1 MIVMKKLAVVRN
13 GRKAVMLS
21 RIRKFANVKPFV
33 GVDTGEVS
41 FINRTGKLPGGVL
54 ARTDTLNG
62 NGVGLAVRSSGVDED
77 GRLSWAGQFES
88 KLFVARKNLGAAVIE
103 CAKALK
109 SREVEAYRK
118 VHRVREPRLA
128 LFVQEMVDAS
138 VAGVIFT
145 ENPANGDRDC
155 MVIEATVGTA
165 DKLVSGL
172 VEPRRWYVYKKTG
185 LVKRVEGKDGVNL
198 SPEQIRELVL
208 TARRLNKK
216 LGVNDIEWAFERG
229 TGLLFVNQGRKSRS
243 RTLTGQSRDQEL
255 SPKVHRSVNT
265 TIAEV
270 ATEKRRLAALG
281 CKLHGDVLTDQNVVE
296 LLTSF
301 PTPMG
306 FGLFTYCF
314 AHGDGAIRMAR
325 NELGYEIGDEL
336 ERGFFSLV
344 GGQPR
349 SSIIHDAFTFRVAGI
364 PLTDYCKLVNYYLAR
379 VRADRSL
386 ANYPEVVLYNQNPTR
401 RFLTDIF
408 GVRKGKRFHQAYK
421 AFDGKLLS
429 AAATTEKE
437 YRESFLPKWTAAIS
451 EAKQAMG
458 EGALQELVSQYM
470 AICELLRTSA
480 CRIFVKAARL
490 GFFSYA
496 QARKIIRKSHGKK
509 ADQFLN
515 VLTGGTARRSNPNL
529 QFTEDLFKLKQG
541 IVSLEE
547 VSLRYGHLA
556 QHELEISMP
565 RFADQ
570 PETLRQLSEGI
581 TESPEHDL
589 ASKEAERVGLLARLW
604 RPGGKSLRGLSDL
617 LVMAQ
622 TYLGLREEVKFE
634 YLRGYALL
642 RELAVTIERKLGWE
656 TGLIF
661 YLKPEEVGRLVVSR
675 NKLRRVATVREEMRR
690 LHRDV
695 YVPPVSFVS
704 ELPHIGTP
712 QAFVHAT
719 NVLKGIGV
727 TNASVTGEVVVVG
740 SLADRETIERLKPG
754 SILVTEQTDPAWAPA
769 LAIVGAK
776 GGLVTEVGGLLAH
789 GAIYAREIGFAAVLN
804 VPRATHLLKTGMRVR
819 VDGATGK
826 VTIISK

>member
-1 MIVMKKLAVVRN
+1 MKTLNIASN
-13 GRKAVMLS
+13 GRKAVMLY
-21 RIRKFANVKPFV
+21 RITKFANVKSFV
-33 GVDTGEVS
+33 AVDTEEVV
-41 FINRTGKLPGGVL
+41 FINRKGTLPSGLLNRTEVL
-54 ARTDTLNG
+54 DESNG
-62 NGVGLAVRSSGVDED
+62 FAVRSSGVDED

-88 KLFVARKNLGAAVIE
+88 KLFVARKDLGTALVE
-103 CAKALK
+103 CAKAAK
-109 SREVEAYRK
+109 SGTASAYQK
-118 VHRVREPRLA
+118 VHQTREPRLA

-145 ENPANGDRDC
+145 DNPANGDKDC
-155 MVIEATVGTA
+155 MVIEATNGTA
-165 DKLVSGL
+165 DKLVSGQ

-185 LVKRVEGKDGVNL
+185 LVKRVEGISDVYL
-198 SPEQIRELVL
+198 SPGQISELVG

-216 LGVNDIEWAFERG
+216 LGVNDVEWAFERG
-229 TGLLFVNQGRKSRS
+229 TCLLFVNQGRKSRS
-243 RTLTGQSRDQEL
+243 RTLAGQSKDQKL
-255 SPKVHRSVNT
+255 SSEVQDSIQT

-270 ATEKRRLAALG
+270 AVEKKRLAALG
-281 CKLHGDVLTDQNVVE
+281 CKVDDDVFTDQNIVE

-314 AHGDGAIRMAR
+314 AHADGAIRTAR

-336 ERGFFSLV
+336 ERGFFVLV

-349 SSIIHDAFTFRVAGI
+349 SSIIHDAFTYRVAGI
-364 PLTDYCKLVNYYLAR
+364 PLPDYCKLVNYYLAR

-401 RFLTDIF
+401 RFLADLF
-408 GVRKGKRFHQAYK
+408 RVRKGERFHRAYEVFEK
-421 AFDGKLLS
+421 KLS
-429 AAATTEKE
+429 DAAATTEKE
-437 YRESFLPKWTAAIS
+437 YRESFLPKWTEAIS
-451 EAKQAMG
+451 RAKNSIG
-458 EGALQELVSQYM
+458 DGSLKELTSQYM
-470 AICELLRTSA
+470 GICELLRTSA

-496 QARKIIRKSHGKK
+496 QARKMIRKCYGKK

-515 VLTGGTARRSNPNL
+515 VLTGGSSRRRNPNL

-541 IVSLEE
+541 TVSLAE

-570 PETLRQLSEGI
+570 PETLRQLSQGI
-581 TESPEHDL
+581 TESPESDL
-589 ASKEAERVGLLARLW
+589 ASKEAERLGLLARLF
-604 RPGGKSLRGLSDL
+604 RPGRKSLRGLSDL
-617 LVMAQ
+617 LAMAQ

-642 RELAVTIERKLGWE
+642 RELAVAIERKLGWKE
-656 TGLIF
+656 GRIF
-661 YLKPEEVGRLVVSR
+661 YLKPEEVGCLVGKTRV
-675 NKLRRVATVREEMRR
+675 LRRKADEREVMHR
-690 LHRDV
+690 LHKDL

-704 ELPHIGTP
+704 ELPHIGTA

-740 SLADRETIERLKPG
+740 SLADKETVKLLKPG

-776 GGLVTEVGGLLAH
+776 GGLITEVGGLLAH

-804 VPRATHLLKTGMRVR
+804 VPRATHVLKTGMRVK
-819 VDGATGK
+819 VDGASGK